1 MTAEVLTAEAPGNTN
16 TGAYFKA
23 RSFQITLNQI
33 QYYNEIK
40 DYLTNLK
47 TFSYL
52 ISCKEYAPT
61 TNKEHIHIYTHFTQS
76 IKLSIK
82 KLKGAHLEKC
92 KGTPEQNIIYI
103 IKNFNKDI
111 IESNFKEYKEQ
122 YEKINKEKN
131 NEQSTFL
138 DEIGER
144 PHQGKKNYNYDEVN
158 NLTQQDIL
166 NNEDLTLIQK
176 KTLLNIK
183 KDISNQPIKLS
194 NYRKNVKVYYIYGPS
209 GSGKTNKALDII
221 QENNYDEFD
230 EVKYSNGFYI
240 GASGLSKVCLY
251 DEFRASHMSI
261 SEFINFIDYNK
272 HNMNIKG
279 GFIKNNYELIII
291 TSIQNPNNIYN
302 NVIDNEETREQIL
315 RRINIINLN

>member
-1 MTAEVLTAEAPGNTN
+1 MTAEVLTAEVPGNTN
-16 TGAYFKA
+16 AGTSFFKA

-33 QYYNEIK
+33 EYYNNIK

-76 IKLSIK
+76 IKLSLK

-92 KGTPEQNIIYI
+92 KGTPEQNINYI
-103 IKNFNKDI
+103 TKDGNI
-111 IESNFKEYKEQ
+111 
-122 YEKINKEKN
+122 
-131 NEQSTFL
+131 L
-138 DEIGER
+138 DEIGDK
-144 PHQGKKNYNYDEVN
+144 PHQGKKNFNYNEIN

-166 NNEDLTLIQK
+166 NNEDLNLIQK

-230 EVKYSNGFYI
+230 EIKYSNGFYI

>member
-1 MTAEVLTAEAPGNTN
+1 MTTQVLTTEVPGNT
-16 TGAYFKA
+16 TAGTSTA
-23 RSFQITLNQI
+23 RNFQITLNQI
-33 QYYNEIK
+33 DKYNDIK

-47 TFSYL
+47 TFYYL
-52 ISCKEYAPT
+52 ISCKETAPT
-61 TNKEHIHIYTHFTQS
+61 TGHEHIHIYTHFNKP

-92 KGTPEQNIIYI
+92 KGTPHQNILYI
-103 IKNFNKDI
+103 IKNLNKDI
-111 IESNFKEYKEQ
+111 IESKFKEYLEEYNKIKKE
-122 YEKINKEKN
+122 N
-131 NEQSTFL
+131 NEQSTLL
-138 DEIGER
+138 DELGER
-144 PHQGKKNYNYDEVN
+144 PHQGKKNFNFEEVSK
-158 NLTQQDIL
+158 LTQEDIL
-166 NNEDLTLIQK
+166 NNEDLNLIQK

-183 KDISNQPIKLS
+183 KDISNQPININDYHK
-194 NYRKNVKVYYIYGPS
+194 KIKVYYIYGPS

-221 QENNYDEFD
+221 QENNYKNFD

-291 TSIQNPNNIYN
+291 TSIQDPNNIYN

-315 RRINIINLN
+315 RRINIINLNK

>member
-1 MTAEVLTAEAPGNTN
+1 MTSEVLTSKVPGNTN
-16 TGAYFKA
+16 AGTFKA

-33 QYYNEIK
+33 QFYNDIK

-61 TNKEHIHIYTHFTQS
+61 TNKEHIHIYIHFNHS

-92 KGTPEQNIIYI
+92 KGTPEQNINYI
-103 IKNFNKDI
+103 IKDGNI
-111 IESNFKEYKEQ
+111 
-122 YEKINKEKN
+122 
-131 NEQSTFL
+131 L
-138 DEIGER
+138 DEIGTK
-144 PHQGKKNYNYDEVN
+144 PHQGKKNFNYEEIN
-158 NLTQQDIL
+158 NLTNQDIL
-166 NNEDLTLIQK
+166 NNEDLNLIQK

-183 KDISNQPIKLS
+183 KDISNKPIKL
-194 NYRKNVKVYYIYGPS
+194 NDYHKNIKVYYIYGPS
-209 GSGKTNKALDII
+209 GSGKTLKAIDII
-221 QENNYDEFD
+221 KENNYEEFD
-230 EVKYSNGFYI
+230 EIKYSNGFYI

-251 DEFRASHMSI
+251 DEFRASHMNI

>member
-1 MTAEVLTAEAPGNTN
+1 MTAEVLTTEVPGNTN
-16 TGAYFKA
+16 PGTSFFKA

-47 TFSYL
+47 TFSFL

-61 TNKEHIHIYTHFTQS
+61 TNKEHIHIYTHFKQS
-76 IKLSIK
+76 IKLSLK

-92 KGTPEQNIIYI
+92 RGTPEQNINYI
-103 IKNFNKDI
+103 TKDGNI
-111 IESNFKEYKEQ
+111 
-122 YEKINKEKN
+122 
-131 NEQSTFL
+131 L

-144 PHQGKKNYNYDEVN
+144 PHQGKKNYNYNEIN

-166 NNEDLTLIQK
+166 NNEDLNLIQK

-194 NYRKNVKVYYIYGPS
+194 DYRKNIKVYYIYGPS

-221 QENNYDEFD
+221 QENNYNEFD

-315 RRINIINLN
+315 RRINIINLNK